1 MSSAPNCVEPV
12 AFSLLDNVVCKTMFQ
27 TFILVWVSWLIYA
40 LFIYNPLTRRDEET
54 TKPNRSCLHELFTT
68 NTLSFDLCKQIFS
81 LEQKINTLHAD
92 PRIADIEK
100 SVALLHRRIQCE
112 DVCAQVLIGFHM
124 IDAVRAPIVCPK
136 AADDLYKYIPADCRL
151 DFFLPCLSMLP
162 NIKHFDLAKIYQP
175 SSSSHGIRRIIDHLH
190 NVLLQV
196 PEPNAVSSAEDLERD
211 RMAMEQIRAFCAQ
224 YGIACT

>member
-1 MSSAPNCVEPV
+1 
-12 AFSLLDNVVCKTMFQ
+12 
-27 TFILVWVSWLIYA
+27 
-40 LFIYNPLTRRDEET
+40 
-54 TKPNRSCLHELFTT
+54 
-68 NTLSFDLCKQIFS
+68 
-81 LEQKINTLHAD
+81 LHAD